1 MQSAQELLEISRE
14 TRKVGTSK
22 KIMFLGVDG
31 FDVYNITAPFEL
43 DGRKI
48 IAGRVEKR
56 DSEASFIAFFEE
68 VDSVTYKRIEGA
80 TELKLQDPF
89 ITFIDDKLILG
100 GVETFPNPADAT
112 KLSWRTN
119 FYIVHTLTEIS
130 LLFTGPNGMKDLRLK
145 QLQNGEII
153 VLTRPQ
159 GEKGGRGKIGHLR
172 IHSLEELTTERIEAA
187 PLLNGN
193 FIGEDWGGANEIY
206 ELETGE
212 IAVLGH
218 IASFDEENNR
228 HYYPLVFWLEND
240 TICQPEIIAERSDF
254 IDSPAK
260 RADLV
265 DVVFSGGLVFQDE
278 HVILYAGI
286 SDASA
291 QYIELINP
299 FKKVGI

>member
-1 MQSAQELLEISRE
+1 MQSARELLEVSRK
-14 TRKVGTSK
+14 TKKVGDSK
-22 KIMFLGVDG
+22 KITFLGVDG
-31 FDVYNITAPFEL
+31 FDVYNITAPFQLE
-43 DGRKI
+43 GCKM

-68 VDSVTYKRIEGA
+68 IDLTTYKRIQGA
-80 TELKLQDPF
+80 TELELQDPF
-89 ITFIDDKLILG
+89 MTFIDGELILG
-100 GVETFPNPADAT
+100 GVETFPSPEDAT

-119 FYIVHTLTEIS
+119 FYSVKALNEMTLFFS
-130 LLFTGPNGMKDLRLK
+130 GPNGMKDLRLK
-145 QLQNGEII
+145 QLHNGEIM

-159 GEKGGRGKIGHLR
+159 GEKGGRGKIGQLR
-172 IHSLEELTTERIEAA
+172 IRSLDELTIARIEAA

-193 FIGEDWGGANEIY
+193 FSNEDWGGANEIY

-218 IASFDEENNR
+218 IAFFDEENNR
-228 HYYPLVFWLEND
+228 HYYPLVFWLEDD
-240 TICQPEIIAERSDF
+240 TICRPKIIAERSDF
-254 IDSPAK
+254 IESPAK

-265 DVVFSGGLVFQDE
+265 DVVFSGGLVFQNE
-278 HVILYAGI
+278 NAILYAGI

-291 QYIELINP
+291 QYLELDNP